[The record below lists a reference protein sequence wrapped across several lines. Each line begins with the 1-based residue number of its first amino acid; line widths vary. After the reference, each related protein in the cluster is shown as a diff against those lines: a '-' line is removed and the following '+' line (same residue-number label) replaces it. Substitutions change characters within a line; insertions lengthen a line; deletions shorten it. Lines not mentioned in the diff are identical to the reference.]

1 MNLTREVPVQYGKSH
16 KIPRRLSEEGDDTTS
31 TASFGNFM
39 SGNEFFYLFILISIS
54 WFYLIGFIVKKN

>member
-39 SGNEFFYLFILISIS
+39 SGNEFVCLSLFL
-54 WFYLIGFIVKKN
+54 